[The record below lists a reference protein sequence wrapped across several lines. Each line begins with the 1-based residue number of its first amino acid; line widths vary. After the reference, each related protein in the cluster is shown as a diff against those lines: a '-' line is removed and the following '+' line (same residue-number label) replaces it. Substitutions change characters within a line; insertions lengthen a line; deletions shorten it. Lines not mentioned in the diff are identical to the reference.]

1 MYSTDL
7 KHGRKVLDVLNKADQ
22 LYDDPS
28 VAVSLAKKAVLMSI
42 KLDDTGLLARSKGK
56 LSLRY
61 MSTGEV
67 NKAVNVGREVIG
79 LYQIL
84 GDDQRMAD
92 AKFNLAGIYHKT
104 DNYHL
109 GLIYLLDCLEI
120 YKRIEDYH
128 SQARVQ
134 QSLGSIY
141 EHFGDQRSAI
151 TAYEKSIE
159 NAQMIGEQDL
169 ESDAY
174 NPLSGIYLNKG
185 NIDKAEELVDKSM
198 QMKHLSGDLR
208 GMAFS
213 LYGKAKVYAKKR
225 QYQQAKEAYKE
236 SIRLHREN
244 GELLGLG
251 MCYHKLGVLHY
262 ETKEYDEAIEALRGA
277 LNFANFNKLLTIQS
291 KCNQLLYK
299 IYKMRNDYK
308 AALGFVESYIKDK
321 ETQIDTQTRKI
332 INSYEAITTMERMQK
347 EAEMQREK
355 AEIIEKKNKAEQAS
369 KVKQDFLS
377 TMSHEIRTPLNAV
390 TTITSFLQETAR
402 IDQVKLLESLQF
414 SSNNLLRIINDIL
427 DFNKLD
433 AGKLKLETAP
443 VHFIALLEN
452 IKNTYVSMAIEK
464 GIQLILVIDEN
475 VNSSYNLDETRLT
488 QILGNLVSN
497 AIKFTEKGNV
507 KINVKLIDEIDDRH
521 RLEFSVVDSGIGVP
535 GDFLEELFDSFSQS
549 QSHKTKKH
557 GGSGLGLAIVKKLIE
572 LHNSDINV
580 ESEEGMGSRFFF
592 ELSLEKAELAKDNK
606 ELVKQVLINKSVLLA
621 EDNMINA
628 MVSLKL
634 LGKWGLDSSHAVNG
648 EEVVKLAEAKAYDC
662 ILMDIHMP
670 QMDGFEAA
678 QKIRSTINP
687 NSKTPIFALTAD
699 VMAGHDNFSEFFNG
713 FLLKP
718 IEQDKLYEALSSI

>member
-1 MYSTDL
+1 
-7 KHGRKVLDVLNKADQ
+7 
-22 LYDDPS
+22 
-28 VAVSLAKKAVLMSI
+28 
-42 KLDDTGLLARSKGK
+42 
-56 LSLRY
+56 
-61 MSTGEV
+61 
-67 NKAVNVGREVIG
+67 
-79 LYQIL
+79 
-84 GDDQRMAD
+84 
-92 AKFNLAGIYHKT
+92 
-104 DNYHL
+104 
-109 GLIYLLDCLEI
+109 
-120 YKRIEDYH
+120 
-128 SQARVQ
+128 
-134 QSLGSIY
+134 
-141 EHFGDQRSAI
+141 
-151 TAYEKSIE
+151 
-159 NAQMIGEQDL
+159 
-169 ESDAY
+169 
-174 NPLSGIYLNKG
+174 
-185 NIDKAEELVDKSM
+185 
-198 QMKHLSGDLR
+198 
-208 GMAFS
+208 
-213 LYGKAKVYAKKR
+213 
-225 QYQQAKEAYKE
+225 
-236 SIRLHREN
+236 
-244 GELLGLG
+244 
-251 MCYHKLGVLHY
+251 
-262 ETKEYDEAIEALRGA
+262 
-277 LNFANFNKLLTIQS
+277 
-291 KCNQLLYK
+291 
-299 IYKMRNDYK
+299 
-308 AALGFVESYIKDK
+308 
-321 ETQIDTQTRKI
+321 
-332 INSYEAITTMERMQK
+332 
-347 EAEMQREK
+347 
-355 AEIIEKKNKAEQAS
+355 
-369 KVKQDFLS
+369 
-377 TMSHEIRTPLNAV
+377 
-390 TTITSFLQETAR
+390 
-402 IDQVKLLESLQF
+402 SLQF

>member
-1 MYSTDL
+1 MYFTDL
-7 KHGRKVLDVLNKADQ
+7 KYGRKVLEVLNKADQ

-28 VAVSLAKKAVLMSI
+28 VGVSYAKKAVLMSI
-42 KLDDTGLLARSKGK
+42 KLDDAGLLAKSKSK

-67 NKAVNVGREVIG
+67 NKAANVGREVIG
-79 LYQIL
+79 LYQVL
-84 GDDQRMAD
+84 GDDQRVAD
-92 AKFNLAGIYHKT
+92 AKLSLAGIYHKT

-109 GLIYLLDCLEI
+109 GLIYLLDCLEL
-120 YKRIEDYH
+120 YKRIGDVQK
-128 SQARVQ
+128 QARVQ
-134 QSLGSIY
+134 QSLGAIY

-151 TAYEKSIE
+151 TAYEKSIQY
-159 NAQMIGEQDL
+159 AQKIGELDL

-185 NIDKAEELVDKSM
+185 NINKAEELIDKSM
-198 QMKHLSGDLR
+198 QMKHLSGDFR

-213 LYGKAKVYAKKR
+213 LYGKAKVYAKKK
-225 QYQQAKEAYKE
+225 QYHQAKEAYKE

-251 MCYHKLGVLHY
+251 MCYHKLGVLHF
-262 ETKEYDEAIEALRGA
+262 ETKEYDQAIEALRGA
-277 LNFANFNKLLTIQS
+277 LNFANFNSLITIQS
-291 KCNQLLYK
+291 KCNQLLYR
-299 IYKMRNDYK
+299 IYKLRSDYK
-308 AALGFVESYIKDK
+308 SALGFVEAYIKDK
-321 ETQIDTQTRKI
+321 ESQIDTQTSKI
-332 INSYEAITTMERMQK
+332 IHSYEAIATMERMQK
-347 EAEMQREK
+347 DAEMQREK
-355 AEIIEKKNKAEQAS
+355 AEIIDKKNKAEQAS

-402 IDQVKLLESLQF
+402 MDQVKLLESLQF

-433 AGKLKLETAP
+433 AGKLNLETAT
-443 VHFIALLEN
+443 VNFIGLLEN

-464 GIQLILVIDEN
+464 GVELVLIVDEQ
-475 VNSSYNLDETRLT
+475 VNGNYKLDETRLT
-488 QILGNLVSN
+488 QIMGNLVSN
-497 AIKFTEKGNV
+497 AIKFTDKGCV
-507 KINVKLIDEIDDRH
+507 EIRVRLLDQVEGRD
-521 RLEFSVVDSGIGVP
+521 RLELSVVDTGIGVP
-535 GDFLEELFDSFSQS
+535 EDFLDELFDSFSQS

-572 LHNSDINV
+572 LHNSEINV
-580 ESEEGMGSRFFF
+580 ESVEGKGSRFFF
-592 ELSLEKAELAKDNK
+592 ELNLEKGELMPGAV
-606 ELVKQVLINKSVLLA
+606 ELVKQSLINKSVLLA

-648 EEVVKLAEAKAYDC
+648 EEVVKLANTKPFDC

-678 QKIRSTINP
+678 QRIRSTINP

-699 VMAGHDNFSEFFNG
+699 VMAGQENFSEFFNG

-718 IEQDKLYEALSSI
+718 IEQDKLYDALSSI